1 MPETKL
7 QQLFFAFLTVF
18 LSVISFI
25 TYNIS
30 IENWWLTNE
39 IFFIAL
45 REFWFIWIIAFIIQI
60 TIVGKLATK
69 MAFKIIDKKDK
80 PIFIILAITCM
91 QISIMC
97 PVMTFIT
104 TFIYDGITI
113 NFLSDWIEKIF
124 YNFPFAFFLEIFL
137 IWPVVRLIFKNIFH
151 DTKKQ
156 IIKLEEYQY
165 LKNTH

>member
-18 LSVISFI
+18 LSVIAFI

-45 REFWFIWIIAFIIQI
+45 REFWLIWIIAFIIQI
-60 TIVGKLATK
+60 TVVGKFATK

-97 PVMTFIT
+97 PIMTAIT

-113 NFLSDWIEKIF
+113 NFLSDWIVKIF

-137 IWPVVRLIFKNIFH
+137 IWPIVRLIFKKIFH
-151 DTKKQ
+151 DTQKQ

-165 LKNTH
+165 